1 MYLIGEFTPTCQV
14 YRRSC
19 ENVRHARMF
28 AVYFSMN
35 RLYTA
40 SPPLHTPV
48 GSPNIKWYS
57 PTDTPS
63 NTPVGSVP
71 QPQQAVR
78 ANEAL
83 DAAVSDKLV
92 TTEENVNAYIMQISF
107 TCQSVVWYCIFYH
120 IHVRS
125 LRTDVRFLKLNGE
138 FLLVVQ
144 PLLF

>member
-1 MYLIGEFTPTCQV
+1 
-14 YRRSC
+14 
-19 ENVRHARMF
+19 
-28 AVYFSMN
+28 MN

-83 DAAVSDKLV
+83 DAAVSEKLV

-107 TCQSVVWYCIFYH
+107 TCQSVVRYCIFYH

-138 FLLVVQ
+138 FFIGCSTFVV
-144 PLLF
+144 LGASV